1 LGMKDTISEEDLLI
15 DVTRTELEKR
25 LTKTEQENEL
35 RKEEFKR
42 MKKEV
47 EDIRELAEN
56 VRSKLRKLE
65 LKEI

>member
-1 LGMKDTISEEDLLI
+1 
-15 DVTRTELEKR
+15 
-25 LTKTEQENEL
+25 
-35 RKEEFKR
+35 

>member
-1 LGMKDTISEEDLLI
+1 
-15 DVTRTELEKR
+15 

-47 EDIRELAEN
+47 EEVRELAEN

-65 LKEI
+65 LK